1 MHLLDNYAVGLD
13 VYAERHDIPW
23 GRLFVVL
30 LYLYILLSC
39 IMAFERTDFPNLI
52 ASLGVYYHYA
62 VEPIGSRLL
71 SVVVLMTNV
80 IDLAW
85 MILTLKITWI
95 WVILIPNF
103 LQKLVLSYLLFK
115 QRTKF

>member
-39 IMAFERTDFPNLI
+39 IMAFGRTDFPNVI
-52 ASLGVYYHYA
+52 ASIGVYYHYA

-71 SVVVLMTNV
+71 SVVVLLTNV

>member
-1 MHLLDNYAVGLD
+1 
-13 VYAERHDIPW
+13 
-23 GRLFVVL
+23 
-30 LYLYILLSC
+30 
-39 IMAFERTDFPNLI
+39 MAFGRTDFPNVI
-52 ASLGVYYHYA
+52 ASIGVYYHYA